1 MPARALDEPDKR
13 GAGLILLDGAR
24 IRAGHDRELDIHENP
39 FGADVPVE
47 RVVWNMRN
55 GQTSSFSK
63 SEAHPVRTRQ
73 TDYRTV
79 PSGTS

>member
-1 MPARALDEPDKR
+1 MSPTSAEPASSCSMVRVSEQVTIAI
-13 GAGLILLDGAR
+13 LISM
-24 IRAGHDRELDIHENP
+24 ETP

-63 SEAHPVRTRQ
+63 DEARPVRTRQ

>member
-1 MPARALDEPDKR
+1 MET
-13 GAGLILLDGAR
+13 
-24 IRAGHDRELDIHENP
+24 P

-63 SEAHPVRTRQ
+63 DEAHPGRTRQ

>member
-1 MPARALDEPDKR
+1 MVRVSEQVTIAN
-13 GAGLILLDGAR
+13 LISMKT
-24 IRAGHDRELDIHENP
+24 P

-47 RVVWNMRN
+47 RVVWNMRDR
-55 GQTSSFSK
+55 QASPFSK
-63 SEAHPVRTRQ
+63 NGARPGRTRQ